1 MSGQGHSERRAAE
14 HIHEHDGGDQPPP
27 AARAPTLKLAPTLRF
42 VHQETDASFAPV
54 HDTPAPASVQVI
66 VYAWLVTGEN
76 T

>member
-1 MSGQGHSERRAAE
+1 MAGQRHRERCPTE
-14 HIHEHDGGDQPPP
+14 HIDEHDGSDQPPP
-27 AARAPTLKLAPTLRF
+27 ATRAPTLKLAPTLRF
-42 VHQETDASFAPV
+42 VHQETDALFAPV